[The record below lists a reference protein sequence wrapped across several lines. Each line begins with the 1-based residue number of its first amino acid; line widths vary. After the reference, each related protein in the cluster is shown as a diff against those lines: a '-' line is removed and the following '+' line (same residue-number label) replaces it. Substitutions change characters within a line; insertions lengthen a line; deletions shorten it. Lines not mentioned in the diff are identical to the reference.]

1 MSDPDL
7 FCRYFS
13 AFRDV
18 KKKIAAL
25 STQTNVKKMLYNNK
39 QIHINSDLLEKLK
52 LGIFFE
58 LLH

>member
-18 KKKIAAL
+18 NKEIVAL

>member
-1 MSDPDL
+1 MSDLDL